1 MQIEAE
7 IAPLLDEIK
16 NQSEQSLEVILVY
29 MVSPSGK
36 ARNLGASVAKGEFLV
51 FLDDDIRMGNDKVIA
66 NLIQVLNRDKN
77 IGLAGAS
84 TLIPPQANRFQKRVG
99 REIPRMV
106 FPVVTQIMESDM
118 VTTQCWAQRK
128 ENFSQVGPFS
138 EVLERGVDPEYRYR
152 VRSRGFKVVIAP
164 NTWTFHPPAENF
176 WDFCQQSFRNGRASA
191 RAQKRYP
198 DLEKPVP
205 DAGIPTNKNPS
216 LIFRI
221 LKAIRDMLY
230 AITRLNYLRAIE
242 RITYSL
248 GYLYG
253 KGEKL

>member
-128 ENFSQVGPFS
+128 ENFSQVGPVS
-138 EVLERGVDPEYRYR
+138 EVLERGVDPEYR
-152 VRSRGFKVVIAP
+152 
-164 NTWTFHPPAENF
+164 
-176 WDFCQQSFRNGRASA
+176 
-191 RAQKRYP
+191 
-198 DLEKPVP
+198 
-205 DAGIPTNKNPS
+205 
-216 LIFRI
+216 
-221 LKAIRDMLY
+221 
-230 AITRLNYLRAIE
+230 
-242 RITYSL
+242 
-248 GYLYG
+248 
-253 KGEKL
+253 